1 MTQHRKEMQDLSS
14 SECKPVLNYSNA
26 LTKPEMD
33 VAVQDTQ
40 VTWKVGM
47 KYNCTNCIISI
58 KDEIFGTL
66 RLLYTTLYRFDHIL
80 LIVKLHAYFT

>member
-1 MTQHRKEMQDLSS
+1 MTQHRKEMYDLSS

-47 KYNCTNCIISI
+47 KYKCKN
-58 KDEIFGTL
+58 
-66 RLLYTTLYRFDHIL
+66 LL
-80 LIVKLHAYFT
+80 